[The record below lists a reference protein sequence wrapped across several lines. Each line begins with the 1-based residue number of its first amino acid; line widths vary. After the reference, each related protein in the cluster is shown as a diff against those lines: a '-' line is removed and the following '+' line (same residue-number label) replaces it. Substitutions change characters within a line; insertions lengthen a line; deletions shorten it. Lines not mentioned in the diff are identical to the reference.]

1 MTLAINI
8 VAFLL
13 CMAFWAFTVA
23 LWRSKHPH
31 GVEITASALALA
43 VVFGAVFLL
52 VD

>member
-1 MTLAINI
+1 MILAINV

-13 CMAFWAFTVA
+13 CMASWAFTVI

-31 GVEITASALALA
+31 GVEITATALGLA